1 MFSTEF
7 VNEECDLIVMF
18 EYFRRRSDLSDLAD
32 EKTAEAGAGSRNVKT
47 FEQLMAELA
56 ELESR
61 IQHSAEQ
68 SASLRVII
76 LDFF

>member
-1 MFSTEF
+1 VFSTEF

-18 EYFRRRSDLSDLAD
+18 EYFRRSDLSDLAD

-61 IQHSAEQ
+61 IQQSAEQ

-76 LDFF
+76 LDCF